1 MAISDTPETTGA
13 TATASMTTTT
23 TTTTSTT
30 TTTTNPQ
37 VGSDVRRR
45 PSATVVRELSD
56 STSKTSLPES
66 SDNSAVR
73 DDGKSCD
80 DDRNRST
87 AVIETAKP
95 TTIGNGSGGGSGD
108 NKIGNVDDRV
118 TDFAAVYRPSA
129 PAHRKNKESPLSS
142 DAIFKQVQPAYLAG
156 FFFTYKF
163 LIRD

>member
-1 MAISDTPETTGA
+1 MAISDTPESTGT
-13 TATASMTTTT
+13 TATAATTTT
-23 TTTTSTT
+23 TTI
-30 TTTTNPQ
+30 PQ

-45 PSATVVRELSD
+45 PSATVVREESD

-87 AVIETAKP
+87 AVKESAKP
-95 TTIGNGSGGGSGD
+95 TSIGNGSAGCGGGGGGGD
-108 NKIGNVDDRV
+108 NKIGNGDDSG
-118 TDFAAVYRPSA
+118 TDFAAVKLAYRPSA

-156 FFFTYKF
+156 FFFAYKF